1 MSVAPLKS
9 VIVPAVA
16 NHSATVV
23 FLHGLGDSGY
33 GWQPLALV
41 LARQFPHVKWVL
53 PNAPNRPISI
63 NMGMRMPGWY
73 DIKALTPD
81 GEEDGPGIKQSAA
94 AIRQLIQDEID
105 SGIPAS
111 RIVLGG
117 FSQGSAMS
125 LYTALTTDKKFA
137 GVIALS
143 GYLPLSKQI
152 LESHKD
158 TNKETPFL
166 LGHGDEDDVVA
177 LNWGK
182 MSTAALTNLG
192 FKINFKVYRGMG
204 HSTCEQEIQDITQ
217 FLKSECKF

>member
-1 MSVAPLKS
+1 MPVAPLTS

-23 FLHGLGDSGY
+23 FLHGLGDSGC
-33 GWQPLALV
+33 GWEPIIQD

-53 PNAPNRPISI
+53 PNAPKRPITY
-63 NMGMRMPGWY
+63 NMGMITRGWY
-73 DIKALTPD
+73 DKFRVPNK
-81 GEEDGPGIKQSAA
+81 EDGPGIKQSAA

-166 LGHGDEDDVVA
+166 LGHGDADDIIS
-177 LNWGK
+177 LNQAK
-182 MSTAALTNLG
+182 ISAAALRSLG
-192 FKINFKVYRGMG
+192 LKIDFKLYLGMG
-204 HSTCEQEIQDITQ
+204 HSTCDEEIQDIAQ